1 MNPSGQAE
9 LQSWGIIQNLSGEDW
24 KDVELVL
31 VAGAP
36 LAFRATLG
44 DPVTPERPLVT
55 DSGEVIAA
63 VPEAVT
69 SLEKRDGG
77 PVNRYVPEEQPA
89 PPPPAPAA
97 ERYAMDED
105 RKDAGIGAQDKEEET
120 ASGVARP
127 SKPMPKARMATLA
140 SKKVMASSGSVA
152 TAAPV
157 FAPTP
162 PMGLGGAMPSAPR
175 NSSILAGVA
184 VESGATRYSVP
195 YPITVPDESATMVL
209 LSSEKVPGE
218 AVFLFSPDSGVTD
231 SVKHPFR
238 VARFRNATQ
247 GMLER
252 GPIAVFEKGSFL
264 GQGMLE
270 SLPPGATATVPF
282 ALERGL
288 AVEQSVTMDERG
300 ARLFKIQH
308 GQLTIERDATML
320 TTYKVE
326 NGTKDPAKLLVRH
339 PRRPGT
345 RLFRP
350 PPATEDNAAQG
361 NALVPISVNANGKA
375 ELVVDERQSQQQ
387 SIGWLEQTADDAVR
401 GYLSDPR
408 ADSKSVAL
416 LKAAWQTRQT
426 WKTLVDEQTKLVTER
441 SELERNLQQLRTSLK
456 AIEKN
461 AQAQD
466 LQQKLTRKLGEAS
479 TRLDQIS
486 KRLVEVELS
495 MREQEVRFR
504 DAITEVEVLSVPPPR
519 D

>member
-1 MNPSGQAE
+1 
-9 LQSWGIIQNLSGEDW
+9 
-24 KDVELVL
+24 
-31 VAGAP
+31 
-36 LAFRATLG
+36 
-44 DPVTPERPLVT
+44 
-55 DSGEVIAA
+55 
-63 VPEAVT
+63 
-69 SLEKRDGG
+69 
-77 PVNRYVPEEQPA
+77 
-89 PPPPAPAA
+89 
-97 ERYAMDED
+97 
-105 RKDAGIGAQDKEEET
+105 
-120 ASGVARP
+120 
-127 SKPMPKARMATLA
+127 
-140 SKKVMASSGSVA
+140 
-152 TAAPV
+152 
-157 FAPTP
+157 
-162 PMGLGGAMPSAPR
+162 
-175 NSSILAGVA
+175 
-184 VESGATRYSVP
+184 
-195 YPITVPDESATMVL
+195 MVL

-218 AVFLFSPDSGVTD
+218 AVFLFSPDSGVSD

-288 AVEQSVTMDERG
+288 AVEQSATTDERG
-300 ARLFKIQH
+300 ARVYKIQH
-308 GQLTIERDATML
+308 GQLTIERDVAMQ

-350 PPATEDNAAQG
+350 PAGTEDNAALG
-361 NALVPISVNANGKA
+361 NALVPININPNGKA
-375 ELVVDERQSQQQ
+375 ELVVDERQSRQQGV
-387 SIGWLEQTADDAVR
+387 GWLDQTADDAVR
-401 GYLSDPR
+401 GYLADPR
-408 ADSKSVAL
+408 AEAKTVTQLQS
-416 LKAAWQTRQT
+416 AWQIRQT
-426 WKTLVDEQTKLVTER
+426 WKNLVDEQAKLVTER
-441 SELERNLQQLRTSLK
+441 SELERNQQQLRSSLK

-479 TRLDQIS
+479 TRLDQIT
-486 KRLVEVELS
+486 KRLVEVELG

-504 DAITEVEVLSVPPPR
+504 DAITEIQILSPLPPR